1 MRSPRTFSA
10 PVEKMRDQ
18 PRCELGKTNKERGE
32 RGSPR
37 KCLRAVL
44 GRSDLAPR
52 VVGRPD

>member
-1 MRSPRTFSA
+1 
-10 PVEKMRDQ
+10 MRDQ
-18 PRCELGKTNKERGE
+18 PRCELGKTTKERGE

-44 GRSDLAPR
+44 GRSDLARR